1 MATSTPSTTVGT
13 GIVNSAQTQTK
24 INTLI
29 KQGKLEAAAL
39 AAGMF
44 GLGPQVDSKNMDRY
58 TKNLIQTLFSPEIV
72 AANISDFETNSE
84 AKIAEAT
91 STVTNGIRKATN
103 EVVHDLISVKENI
116 HKILEPVSSITGQT
130 LGNLTNVLKDPIG
143 APFAI
148 GQSLV
153 HMVDKVNPG
162 FSDRLD
168 ATFKKY
174 KTEDLQH
181 LPTQIMGGLRSLA
194 STVDAILSLPFA
206 IAEDIYQGL
215 MEIMQELADAL
226 DSILGAVFDLFFGP
240 EGVLDSL
247 FGLGEIMEFLTA
259 VSEVLSF
266 VGGIT
271 SSFSG
276 LTQVTNYV
284 SMGQSY
290 LSQAGSVL
298 SNPLALAQSYIPAEA
313 SQFTGYLRDPQQVVN
328 QLIPPEIN
336 DQLQKIGSI
345 SGLGLAGNFGYGV
358 EGILSTMKNGVITG
372 VLDQFEAQAGILGPL
387 LGKSSN
393 ATPMTNTQQG
403 YPPTVQGSS
412 INPNIP
418 VDKQGVPVQLT
429 APPPVLPA
437 KNDTPS
443 KIIPKGQSFFNFE
456 NTALQNNFSELY
468 APIDV
473 SKTSLSGPA
482 PVGFG
487 STNAEIV
494 DRLKN

>member
-13 GIVNSAQTQTK
+13 GIVNPALTEQKCLRLEQ
-24 INTLI
+24 
-29 KQGKLEAAAL
+29 QGKTGAAAL
-39 AAGMF
+39 ARGLF

-72 AANISDFETNSE
+72 AANMSDLQANSE
-84 AKIAEAT
+84 AGIAEAT
-91 STVTNGIRKATN
+91 STVTNGIRKATD
-103 EVVHDLISVKENI
+103 EVVHDLLSVKENF
-116 HKILEPVSSITGQT
+116 KKVLEPVSSITGQT
-130 LGNLTNVLKDPIG
+130 LGNLTNLLKDPMG

-148 GQSLV
+148 AQSLV
-153 HMVDKVNPG
+153 NMVDKVSPG

-174 KTEDLQH
+174 KAEDLQH
-181 LPTQIMGGLRSLA
+181 LPSQIMGGLRSLA
-194 STVDAILSLPFA
+194 STVDAILALPFA

-240 EGVLDSL
+240 DGILDSL
-247 FGLGEIMEFLTA
+247 LGIGEILEFLSA

-276 LTQVTNYV
+276 LSQVTNYL

-290 LSQAGSVL
+290 ISQAGSVL
-298 SNPLALAQSYIPAEA
+298 SNPLSLAQSYLPAGA
-313 SQFTGYLRDPQQVVN
+313 SQFTGYLRDPQQVIN

-336 DQLQKIGSI
+336 DQLKQIGSI
-345 SGLGLAGNFGYGV
+345 PGLGLAGNFGYGV
-358 EGILSTMKNGVITG
+358 EGILATMKSGVITG

-393 ATPMTNTQQG
+393 ATPTTNTQQG

-429 APPPVLPA
+429 APPPVLPSENLA
-437 KNDTPS
+437 STKNLGLPTSVSS
-443 KIIPKGQSFFNFE
+443 KNVTDGFQGWNQIA
-456 NTALQNNFSELY
+456 NTSPTKTWQN
-468 APIDV
+468 
-473 SKTSLSGPA
+473 
-482 PVGFG
+482 
-487 STNAEIV
+487 
-494 DRLKN
+494 